1 MPRVKKRQYVVKLTD
16 HEAASLKDFA
26 EDNTGNYNP
35 YEDFKI
41 VADQVKEQVDADYK
55 THVRG

>member
-1 MPRVKKRQYVVKLTD
+1 MPRTKKREYVVQLTD
-16 HEAASLKDFA
+16 TEAVSLKDFA

-41 VADQVKEQVDADYK
+41 VDKQVKSQIAKFNK
-55 THVRG
+55 TR

>member
-1 MPRVKKRQYVVKLTD
+1 MPRVKKREYVVELTD
-16 HEAASLKDFA
+16 EEAVSLKDFA

-41 VADQVKEQVDADYK
+41 VADQVKAQVDADYK